1 MSLKEKISSDAI
13 TAMKKKDKDTLGV
26 LRMIKSKILEQ
37 EVQLRSKKGK
47 DYQLTDE
54 ETLGVIT
61 SYAKQRKQSIDSYT
75 EAGRM
80 DLADQEKKELGIL
93 NDYLPRQLS
102 RDDIEKLVDEAIAV
116 SGATNLKDMGLVMK
130 TVMPMLKG
138 AADGKTVNEVVRSKL
153 A

>member
-80 DLADQEKKELGIL
+80 DLADQEKKELEIL

-116 SGATNLKDMGLVMK
+116 SGAANLKDMGLVMK

>member
-13 TAMKKKDKDTLGV
+13 NAMKRKDKETLGV
-26 LRMIKSKILEQ
+26 LRMVKSKILEQ

-47 DYQLTDE
+47 DYQLSDE

-75 EAGRM
+75 EAGRL
-80 DLADQEKKELGIL
+80 DLAEQEKKELEIL
-93 NDYLPRQLS
+93 NDYLPQQLS
-102 RDDIEKLVDEAIAV
+102 REEIEKLVEEAITV
-116 SGATNLKDMGLVMK
+116 SGASNLKDMGNVMK

-138 AADGKTVNEVVRSKL
+138 AADGKIVSEVVRAKL
-153 A
+153 G

>member
-13 TAMKKKDKDTLGV
+13 TAMKRKDKDTLGV

-37 EVQLRSKKGK
+37 EVQLRGKKGK
-47 DYQLTDE
+47 DYQLSDE

-80 DLADQEKKELGIL
+80 DLADQEKKELEIL
-93 NDYLPRQLS
+93 NAYLPQQLS
-102 RDDIEKLVDEAIAV
+102 REEIEKLVEEAITV
-116 SGATNLKDMGLVMK
+116 SGASNLKDMGNVMK

-138 AADGKTVNEVVRSKL
+138 AADGKIVNEVVRSKL
-153 A
+153 G

>member
-80 DLADQEKKELGIL
+80 DLADQEKKELEIL
-93 NDYLPRQLS
+93 NTYLPRQLS
-102 RDDIEKLVDEAIAV
+102 RDDIEKLVDKAIAV
-116 SGATNLKDMGLVMK
+116 SGAANLKDMGLVMK

-138 AADGKTVNEVVRSKL
+138 AADGKNG
-153 A
+153 